1 MPSTTHSRQS
11 GRLGFGQCLASVLA
25 LCDLVKMDQILLIR
39 QPKGIRMTR
48 RADFNAEEWSSV
60 VNGPLYAGMRVI
72 SADRGGT
79 LRETLAMGHVYQEA
93 RQRHGDSE
101 LLDELL
107 KSPPSIDP
115 DRLREAGG
123 DISATTSQQLRDVIR
138 ILESKGTPTEVD
150 AYKTFVMT
158 VAQAAAG
165 AHKEGGFL
173 GIGAKQISDAESR
186 ALDEVSLALGAPP
199 GS

>member
-1 MPSTTHSRQS
+1 MTT
-11 GRLGFGQCLASVLA
+11 
-25 LCDLVKMDQILLIR
+25 
-39 QPKGIRMTR
+39 
-48 RADFNAEEWSSV
+48 RADFNAEEWSRV

-79 LRETLAMGHVYQEA
+79 LRETVAMGRVYQEA
-93 RQRHGDSE
+93 RQRHGESE

-123 DISATTSQQLRDVIR
+123 DIAAITSQQLRDVISL
-138 ILESKGTPTEVD
+138 LEAKGQPAEVD
-150 AYKTFVMT
+150 AYKKFVMA

-173 GIGAKQISDAESR
+173 GIGGKQISDAENQ
-186 ALDEVSLALGAPP
+186 ALDEISMALGAPP
-199 GS
+199 SS